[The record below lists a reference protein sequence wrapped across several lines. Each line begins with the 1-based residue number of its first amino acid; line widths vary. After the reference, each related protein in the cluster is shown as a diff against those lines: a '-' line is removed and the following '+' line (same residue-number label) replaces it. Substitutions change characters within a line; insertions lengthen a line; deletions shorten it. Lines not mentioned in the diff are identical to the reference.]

1 MQAAGMLEAW
11 FRERDDRRQ
20 GVGQFTYFLAVKP
33 AGQGADFLPV
43 KPIFRESLNLPVTNF
58 FYPSGY
64 CWLVGP
70 CRSQAGKFVRLDALG
85 IEQIQEKFQMKR
97 ARNSGSRRSFLKN
110 LFLFGLASVPL
121 LGKRAAAKPSENVF
135 GAQFLEKGQVANI
148 PDGYYDPET
157 RMFHLRDTDEPAFFE
172 DGKLKEPQLAG
183 TSTYTAQYTNYC
195 TSIPPGGGCNLY
207 DQNQDTSKL
216 DWD

>member
-1 MQAAGMLEAW
+1 
-11 FRERDDRRQ
+11 
-20 GVGQFTYFLAVKP
+20 
-33 AGQGADFLPV
+33 
-43 KPIFRESLNLPVTNF
+43 
-58 FYPSGY
+58 
-64 CWLVGP
+64 
-70 CRSQAGKFVRLDALG
+70 
-85 IEQIQEKFQMKR
+85 MKND
-97 ARNSGSRRSFLKN
+97 RNSKNRRSFLKN
-110 LFLFGLASVPL
+110 LFLLGLASVPL
-121 LGKRAAAKPSENVF
+121 LGKRAAARPSEGVF

-148 PDGYYDPET
+148 PEGYYDPET
-157 RMFHLRDTDEPAFFE
+157 RMFHLRDSDAPAFYE